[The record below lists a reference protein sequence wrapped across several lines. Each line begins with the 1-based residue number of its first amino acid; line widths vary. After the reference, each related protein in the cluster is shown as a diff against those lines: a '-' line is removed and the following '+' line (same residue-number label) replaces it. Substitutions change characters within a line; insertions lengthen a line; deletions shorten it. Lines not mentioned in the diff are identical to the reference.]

1 MTGWLMRIL
10 TGVFAVVFVFVAA
23 WALTYPNGDPKNI
36 KYVLWKAGIYRMNLD
51 TAAYTMI
58 GDSGRNKLVVGK
70 SREQLRNKFGYLVT
84 PANASQYLRG
94 CYQNSDWKNKEVL
107 FLRQSPF
114 MVVFDG
120 NRATDLVL
128 VKGC

>member
-1 MTGWLMRIL
+1 MRIL
-10 TGVFAVVFVFVAA
+10 TGVFIVVFVFVAA
-23 WALTYPNGDPKNI
+23 WALTYAEGDPKNI
-36 KYVLWKAGIYRMNLD
+36 KYVLWKAGFYKMNLD
-51 TAAYTMI
+51 TAADTMI

-70 SREQLRNKFGYLVT
+70 SKDQLRNKFGYLVT

-94 CYQNSDWKNKEVL
+94 CHQSSGWKNKEVL
-107 FLRQSPF
+107 FIRQSPF

-120 NRATDLVL
+120 DRATDLVL

>member
-1 MTGWLMRIL
+1 MRIL